1 MIGNIPTPMSVNE
14 LENTRDINSPE
25 SDCIDVVNEDLNT
38 SEKSHETT
46 MGMDS
51 SYYEQLPA
59 KKKKTNKNDA
69 ISDLLNIERQKLH
82 HFSKI
87 NENSQKKNPIIED
100 ESFHF
105 MVSLVPYLQELP
117 DNRKLLIWHKL
128 QQVFLE
134 EQERCD
140 SNRLNQNDLNLRYL
154 QPTRSEESSQACS
167 NIHNDSNQFIAS
179 YTQEPNQTF
188 ATASS
193 TYY

>member
-1 MIGNIPTPMSVNE
+1 
-14 LENTRDINSPE
+14 
-25 SDCIDVVNEDLNT
+25 
-38 SEKSHETT
+38 
-46 MGMDS
+46 MDS
-51 SYYEQLPA
+51 SSYEQLPT
-59 KKKKTNKNDA
+59 KKKKTNKHDA

-87 NENSQKKNPIIED
+87 NENSQKKKTIIED

-117 DNRKLLIWHKL
+117 DNRKLIVRHKL
-128 QQVFLE
+128 QQLFLE
-134 EQERCD
+134 EQDRCD
-140 SNRLNQNDLNLRYL
+140 SNRLNQNDLNMRYL
-154 QPTRSEESSQACS
+154 QPPRPEDSSQACS

-179 YTQEPNQTF
+179 FIQEPNQTF